1 MLKVLPIIIGVTLI
15 TFGLIFFSPVDPA
28 EMHFHNAGYTP
39 TQDMLEAFREQ
50 NGLNKGFIEQYT
62 DWWKKLFKGDLGE
75 SYDNGRKVS
84 ENIGRALPYTVSLA
98 VNSMLLTL
106 MIAFPLGFYMAMREN
121 SVLTKILSALSL
133 LTVSLPSFIVA
144 LIFMYILSSKLKLLP
159 ILTDKPEVGVIMPSL
174 TLAVIMSS
182 RYLRQ
187 IRTVAK
193 EELKKDHIYG
203 LRARGISDGKILL
216 NTVLKNT
223 AVEIIT
229 IVGLSL
235 GSLMGGVT
243 IIETIFNWPGLG
255 KLMTDSVMARD
266 VPMIQGTIIFMSLSY
281 VLINLITDILYG
293 VLDPR
298 IRLGGE
304 DDKG

>member
-106 MIAFPLGFYMAMREN
+106 VIAFPLGFYMAMREN

-144 LIFMYILSSKLKLLP
+144 LIFMYVLSSKLKLLP

-187 IRTVAK
+187 IRTVAE

-266 VPMIQGTIIFMSLSY
+266 MPMIQGTIIFMSLSY

>member
-39 TQDMLEAFREQ
+39 TQDMLEAFREK

-106 MIAFPLGFYMAMREN
+106 VIAFPLGFYMAMREN

-144 LIFMYILSSKLKLLP
+144 LIFMYVLSSKLKLLP

-187 IRTVAK
+187 IRTVAE

-216 NTVLKNT
+216 NTVMKNT

-298 IRLGGE
+298 IRLEGE

>member
-28 EMHFHNAGYTP
+28 ETHFHNAGYTP

-106 MIAFPLGFYMAMREN
+106 IIAFPLGFYMAMREN

-144 LIFMYILSSKLKLLP
+144 LIFMYVLSSKLKLLP

-187 IRTVAK
+187 IRTVAE

>member
-1 MLKVLPIIIGVTLI
+1 MI

-106 MIAFPLGFYMAMREN
+106 VIAFPLGFYMAMREN

-144 LIFMYILSSKLKLLP
+144 LIFMYALSSKLKLLP

-187 IRTVAK
+187 IRTVAE

>member
-1 MLKVLPIIIGVTLI
+1 MI